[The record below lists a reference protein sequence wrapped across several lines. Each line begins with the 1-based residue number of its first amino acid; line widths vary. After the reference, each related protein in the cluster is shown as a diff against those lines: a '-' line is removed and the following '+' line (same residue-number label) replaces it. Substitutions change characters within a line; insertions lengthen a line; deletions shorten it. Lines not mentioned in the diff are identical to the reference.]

1 MRVGARSLLAGN
13 LQLRPPALSNCQ
25 LIPLGS
31 AGGMPWHRDVVY
43 ACGGSENQ
51 RGGPGGPCAGTGVS
65 SCQKNFSALSE
76 CSTLSGC
83 VPRLILPEAS
93 LCGSFARSLAC
104 WHQGGPRAPAIMQGA
119 GANCALTMSSRP
131 SQGPVRFG
139 LGRPWMRGIPFGSL
153 SNKPAS
159 SDGGT
164 WQEPRRCRRDRRRKN
179 SSDTQEIR

>member
-1 MRVGARSLLAGN
+1 MHRSKWRQIKLEQTASS
-13 LQLRPPALSNCQ
+13 RSTH
-25 LIPLGS
+25 LITPSFTRFPS
-31 AGGMPWHRDVVY
+31 ATRRRGM
-43 ACGGSENQ
+43 SE
-51 RGGPGGPCAGTGVS
+51 C
-65 SCQKNFSALSE
+65 SALSG
-76 CSTLSGC
+76 L

-93 LCGSFARSLAC
+93 LCGSLAWSLAC
-104 WHQGGPRAPAIMQGA
+104 WHQGGPRAPATIQGA
-119 GANCALTMSSRP
+119 GANCALTMSPRP

-153 SNKPAS
+153 SNKPAF